1 MTKRIENHYIASALG
16 SFFLPFSAY
25 RENFRMVL
33 SESLVRPVV
42 WELKLYHRM
51 KEILLLEAGL
61 IDGRN
66 FDVTSVWGTGVGV
79 W

>member
-1 MTKRIENHYIASALG
+1 
-16 SFFLPFSAY
+16 
-25 RENFRMVL
+25 MVL

-42 WELKLYHRM
+42 WELKFYRM
-51 KEILLLEAGL
+51 KDILLLEAGL

-66 FDVTSVWGTGVGV
+66 FNVTSVWGTGVGV